1 MNFIHS
7 REHLNEGDVVVV
19 NCDYQCNVMLT
30 TDSNFQRYRSGQ
42 RFEYFG
48 GNYTRLPARIAAPST
63 GYWNI
68 TIDLG
73 GGSANIR
80 YSINI
85 VRNS

>member
-7 REHLNEGDVVVV
+7 RELLNEGDVVVV

-48 GNYTRLPARIAAPST
+48 GHYKRFPVRLRVPST
-63 GYWNI
+63 GHWNV

-80 YSINI
+80 YSINF
-85 VRNS
+85 VKNS

>member
-1 MNFIHS
+1 MDFIHS

-48 GNYTRLPARIAAPST
+48 GNYTRLPARIAVPST
-63 GYWNI
+63 GYWNV

-80 YSINI
+80 YSIDF
-85 VRNS
+85 VTNS